1 MDIES
6 LDITLK
12 DIADEVGISI
22 STVSRAL
29 SPEHTEK
36 VKPTTIKKIN
46 QAIEKLS
53 LENNTTLNLGPPQ
66 VKSIGIV
73 ISITGKSLSHLLFS
87 QMIDYLETHIRNAG
101 YTVRYTLSQSSLST
115 EKLYDEIANNKTDG
129 IIVLGPLGAELLAF
143 LKKHNKNLL
152 YIGVNP
158 QVQDIDSVTTDGHAA
173 ITTIFDHFYSLGR
186 RNIGYIGTTVNQA
199 DGISEHTRF
208 TSYKESLDMKQM
220 PLEYMQS
227 ATDSIE
233 DGYSAMYKML
243 SQPNRPD
250 AIICSGDSIAIGVI
264 RAASENGVRI
274 PEDIAIAGM
283 DNVKLSKYLVPSLT
297 TINMRI
303 DDMTRLAVE
312 VLSDKITGNYK
323 QPVNLHI
330 PYNLV
335 IRESCGYNR
344 REID

>member
-29 SPEHTEK
+29 SSENAGK
-36 VKPTTIKKIN
+36 VKPATIRKIN
-46 QAIEKLS
+46 QAIEKLGNIDIEDR
-53 LENNTTLNLGPPQ
+53 ENNK
-66 VKSIGIV
+66 VKSIGII
-73 ISITGKSLSHLLFS
+73 ISTTGKSLSHLLFS
-87 QMIDYLETHIRNAG
+87 QMIDYLESHIIHAG
-101 YTVRYTLSQSSLST
+101 YTVKYTLSQNNMT
-115 EKLYDEIANNKTDG
+115 NDKLYEEIKRHKTNG
-129 IIVLGPLGAELLAF
+129 IIVMGPLGSELLDF
-143 LKKHNKNLL
+143 LKKQNKNLL

-158 QVQDIDSVTTDGHAA
+158 QIQNIDSVTTDGHSA
-173 ITTIFDHFYSLGR
+173 IATIFDHFYALGR
-186 RNIGYIGTTVNQA
+186 HNIGYIGTTINQA
-199 DGISEHTRF
+199 DGASEHTRF
-208 TSYKESLDMKQM
+208 TSYKHC
-220 PLEYMQS
+220 LEEKEMEMQYIQS

-233 DGYSAMYKML
+233 EGYSAMYKML
-243 SQPNRPD
+243 SQSNHPD

-264 RAASENGVRI
+264 RAANENGVRI

-283 DNVKLSKYLVPSLT
+283 DNVRLSKYLVPSLT

-312 VLSDKITGNYK
+312 VMSDKITGASK
-323 QPVNLHI
+323 QKMTLQI

-335 IRESCGYNR
+335 IRESCGYNNR
-344 REID
+344 